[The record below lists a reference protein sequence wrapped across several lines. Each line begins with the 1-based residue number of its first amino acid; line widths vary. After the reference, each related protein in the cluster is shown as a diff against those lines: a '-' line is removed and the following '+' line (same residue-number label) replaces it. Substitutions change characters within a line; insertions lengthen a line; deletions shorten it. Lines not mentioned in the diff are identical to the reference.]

1 MGGCLSE
8 NCGFENCQKLT
19 QFVQCLT
26 QPFMQSIQC
35 TYFRLNNNWVI
46 FSCQPPATWSHP
58 LGMHS
63 NTIRASSL
71 LTLSTEL
78 NRVSWQFKKLL
89 IVSDLAVVVR
99 NACSMYIYKSVK
111 YEFFLFFTS
120 YNTSMQRLAVAHT
133 SLIPRLLGTRL
144 AHTTSQS
151 CCH

>member
-35 TYFRLNNNWVI
+35 TYFRLRVI

-99 NACSMYIYKSVK
+99 NACSMYIYKKCQVWVLS
-111 YEFFLFFTS
+111 FFFTS